1 MRAMATYL
9 ERFGGNP
16 GRSGHR
22 LSVAAGRAVYEA
34 RETVAEFFGAPDPLR
49 VIFAPNA
56 TYAINLAL
64 RGFLDPGDR
73 VVTTSVEHNSV
84 MRPLRALE
92 KEGVDV
98 VVARCG
104 ADASLDPAELAR
116 AVTPGTKL
124 VALTHASN
132 VTGTI
137 LPLAEA
143 VEIARGAGALFLL
156 DAAQTAGYLPI
167 DVARMGID
175 MLAFTG
181 HKALQGPSGTGGLI
195 LGEAV
200 EAEALRPL
208 CHGGTGSASE
218 SEEQPAALPDK
229 YEAGTLNAVGLAGLR
244 AGIEHLRDVG
254 LEEIRGRE
262 GALAEALQEGLAD
275 VPGVAIYGPAQAAR
289 RTPVVSIG
297 LAGRRLADVALRLDD
312 GYGVLARVGL
322 QCAPACHRTLG
333 TFPEGTIRLSPG
345 LTTTREEVDQTA
357 AAIREIASA

>member
-1 MRAMATYL
+1 MAAYMERA
-9 ERFGGNP
+9 GGNP

-22 LSVAAGRAVYEA
+22 LSVAAGRAVYDA

-64 RGFLDPGDR
+64 RGLLRPGDR

-98 VVARCG
+98 CVAKC
-104 ADASLDPAELAR
+104 DAEAALEPAELAR

-124 VALTHASN
+124 VVLTHASN

-137 LPLAEA
+137 LPIAQA
-143 VEIARGAGALFLL
+143 AEIAHGAGALLL
-156 DAAQTAGYLPI
+156 VDAAQTAGYAPI

-175 MLAFTG
+175 LLAFTG
-181 HKALQGPSGTGGLI
+181 HKALQGPAGTGGLI
-195 LGEAV
+195 LGEGV
-200 EAEALRPL
+200 QAEALRPL

-229 YEAGTLNAVGLAGLR
+229 FEAGTLNAVGLVGLQ
-244 AGIEHLRDVG
+244 AGIRHLTAIG
-254 LEEIRGRE
+254 LDEVRGRE
-262 GALAEALQEGLAD
+262 GALAAALWDRLAD
-275 VPGVAIYGPAQAAR
+275 IPGVSVYGPTEAAR
-289 RTPVVSIG
+289 RTPAISIR
-297 LAGRRLADVALRLDD
+297 LAGRRVSDVGLQLDEE
-312 GYGVLARVGL
+312 YGVLTRVGL
-322 QCAPACHRTLG
+322 QCAPACHRTIG
-333 TFPEGTIRLSPG
+333 TFPEGTVRLSPG
-345 LTTTREEVDQTA
+345 LNTTREEIDRTA
-357 AAIREIASA
+357 AAIREIASS